1 MKKAPQNLKP
11 CGVFHACLFDSYAT
25 PILMIFKA
33 FSNINSFHK
42 TCIVWYNWTMPNKLA
57 RLAEFKEALK
67 HYNISDAS
75 NRILT
80 EAKLVLLV
88 APSAGG
94 RNTLIREL
102 LKTGEYYF
110 VVSDTTRK
118 PRVNNGVLEKSGQE
132 YWFRTEEEM
141 LQDLKDGKFLEAEII
156 HGQQVSGISIRELK
170 HAYDNNKIAI
180 TDVDIGGIS
189 NILHAKPDTVAIAVL
204 PPSFQEWQQRL
215 SIRGPIEVG
224 EYKRRM
230 QTACKIFEQAASHS
244 KFAFVINDNLQHATE
259 QINHI
264 AKKGMTDAKKEDQ
277 ARQLATK
284 LLDDTRVAMRNL

>member
-1 MKKAPQNLKP
+1 MENNLR
-11 CGVFHACLFDSYAT
+11 
-25 PILMIFKA
+25 
-33 FSNINSFHK
+33 
-42 TCIVWYNWTMPNKLA
+42 
-57 RLAEFKEALK
+57 RLAEFQEVLK
-67 HYNISDAS
+67 HYRISELS
-75 NRILT
+75 RQILT
-80 EAKLVLLV
+80 QTKLVLLI

-94 RNTLIREL
+94 RNTIIQEL
-102 LKTGEYYF
+102 LKLGDYYF
-110 VVSDTTRK
+110 VVSDTTRQ
-118 PRVNNGVLEKSGQE
+118 PRVNNGVLERSGRE
-132 YWFRTEEEM
+132 YWFRTEDEM
-141 LQDLKDGKFLEAEII
+141 LHDLKEGKFLEAEII

-170 HAYDNNKIAI
+170 KAHDDNKIAI

-189 NILHAKPDTVAIAVL
+189 NIIHAKPDTVAIAVL
-204 PPSFQEWQQRL
+204 PPSFEEWQQRL

-244 KFAFVINDNLQHATE
+244 KFAFVINDNLSHAVE

-284 LLDDTRVAMRNL
+284 LLSDTQAAISNL